1 MKIAQFQTVPSHD
14 GLFLGGVEPNYRKN
28 KRKHAIVED
37 DYDFAGNNAV
47 DVSAIEQWND
57 AFKNEWFKIDYR
69 AFKDH
74 IKAIVD
80 LIGFGNLPANEQRI
94 AAQFNIGTVVEQ
106 RDAAT
111 DEDELQKWGNRFG
124 KQVAKARQKRVIE
137 ATTVLFKNVKGV
149 VVEVAPSTFVPAL
162 LIILSEMGDLLD
174 LYENRGLVS
183 LAEDGTEGIEDFIVG
198 TTGTSFAGNGLKDK
212 TWDLVSNSP
221 FANYQELA
229 NELRDIIVLKGS
241 KQ

>member
-1 MKIAQFQTVPSHD
+1 MKIAQLQTVESHD
-14 GLFLGGVEPNYRKN
+14 NLFHGGIEPEYRKDR
-28 KRKHAIVED
+28 RKHIIVQD
-37 DYDFAGNNAV
+37 NYDFVGNNAI
-47 DVSAIEQWND
+47 DVSAVAQWHNG
-57 AFKNEWFKIDYR
+57 FKKKWFKIDYR

-80 LIGFGNLPANEQRI
+80 LVGFGQLPANEQRI
-94 AAQFNIGTVVEQ
+94 AAQYNIGTVVEQ
-106 RDAAT
+106 RDVAT

-124 KQVAKARQKRVIE
+124 KQVSKARTNRVIE

-162 LIILSEMGDLLD
+162 LIIISEMGNLLD
-174 LYENRGLVS
+174 MYENRGLVS

-229 NELRDIIVLKGS
+229 DELRDIIVLKGS
-241 KQ
+241 KL